1 MQEKRTAKEQRSYS
15 LMPGEVAL
23 SYQVG
28 RDPMPVTDR
37 SQVGYILLE
46 AVPTELMA
54 QVRLPLNFS
63 LVLDCSGSMHGNKIA
78 SVKEAV
84 KMVID
89 NLSPSDYISV
99 VTFTGSARTVVSAM
113 TARDPWGMKSFID
126 TIRAG
131 GGTNMARG
139 MKQGMDELHRWQ
151 IPNAI
156 NRMILLTDGR
166 TVKSKECRQLAQQA
180 REMGIVIYPLGI
192 GSDWDEALLDEIGLL
207 SGGAEAEF
215 IRYPTDAMSI
225 FRQQVQSAMA
235 VVVRNAVLTVQL
247 PMGVS
252 PKRAV
257 KVLPAISDPGPGV
270 LSDRKIVV
278 PLGDLEKNNPPA
290 VLVELLI
297 EPRAAGLFRIAQAEL
312 SYDVPIAGLVGE
324 KVRDDIKVTF
334 RNDAMQ
340 SGQVNATV
348 MNFVEKV
355 NAHRLVSKVLDEY
368 KRTGK
373 ATTRLAPNVTR
384 VLDAETQA
392 ALEQITQGQQ
402 ISEEQV
408 KSIGNKTRKLTQR
421 LDNVLG

>member
-1 MQEKRTAKEQRSYS
+1 
-15 LMPGEVAL
+15 MPGEVAL

-37 SQVGYILLE
+37 SQVGYVLLE

-89 NLSPSDYISV
+89 NLSPDDYISV
-99 VTFTGSARTVVSAM
+99 VTFTGSARTVISAM
-113 TARDPWGMKSFID
+113 PARDPWGMKSFID

-139 MKQGMDELHRWQ
+139 MKQGMDELCRWQ

-166 TVKSKECRQLAQQA
+166 TIKSKECRQLAQQA

-192 GSDWDEALLDEIGLL
+192 GANWDERLLDEIGLL

-215 IRYPTDAMSI
+215 IRYPTDAMTI

-235 VVVRNAVLTVQL
+235 IVVRNAVLAVQL

-270 LSDRKIVV
+270 LSDRRIVL

-312 SYDVPIAGLVGE
+312 SYDVPVAGLMGE
-324 KVRDDIKVTF
+324 KVRDDIKITF
-334 RNDAMQ
+334 RSDAMQ

-368 KRTGK
+368 KRSGK

-392 ALEQITQGQQ
+392 ALEQITQGQH

>member
-1 MQEKRTAKEQRSYS
+1 
-15 LMPGEVAL
+15 
-23 SYQVG
+23 
-28 RDPMPVTDR
+28 
-37 SQVGYILLE
+37 
-46 AVPTELMA
+46 
-54 QVRLPLNFS
+54 
-63 LVLDCSGSMHGNKIA
+63 MHGNKIA

-89 NLSPSDYISV
+89 NLSPNDYISV
-99 VTFTGSARTVVSAM
+99 VTFTGGARTVISSMPA
-113 TARDPWGMKSFID
+113 TDPWGMKSFID
-126 TIRAG
+126 TIRSG

-180 REMGIVIYPLGI
+180 REMGLVIYPLGI
-192 GSDWDEALLDEIGLL
+192 GADWDERLLDEIGLL
-207 SGGAEAEF
+207 SGGTEAEF
-215 IRYPTDAMSI
+215 IRYPSDAMTI

-247 PMGVS
+247 PFGVS

-257 KVLPAISDPGPGV
+257 KVLPTISDPGPGV
-270 LSDRKIVV
+270 LSDRRIVI

-290 VLVELLI
+290 VLIELLI
-297 EPRAAGLFRIAQAEL
+297 EPRAAGLFRIAQTEL

-324 KVRDDIKVTF
+324 KVRDDIKVAF
-334 RNDAMQ
+334 SNDAMQ

>member
-1 MQEKRTAKEQRSYS
+1 MVNMQEKRIAKEQRSYS

-37 SQVGYILLE
+37 SQVGYVLLE

-63 LVLDCSGSMHGNKIA
+63 LVLDCSGSMHGSKIA

-89 NLSPSDYISV
+89 NLSPDDYISV
-99 VTFTGSARTVVSAM
+99 VTFTGSARTIVSAM
-113 TARDPWGMKSFID
+113 PARDPWGMKSFID
-126 TIRAG
+126 TMRAG

-192 GSDWDEALLDEIGLL
+192 GADWDEALLDEIGLL

-225 FRQQVQSAMA
+225 FQQQVQSAMA
-235 VVVRNAVLTVQL
+235 
-247 PMGVS
+247 VS

-257 KVLPAISDPGPGV
+257 KVLPTISDPGPGV
-270 LSDRKIVV
+270 LSDRRIVV

-324 KVRDDIKVTF
+324 KVREDIKITF

>member
-1 MQEKRTAKEQRSYS
+1 MVNMQEKRTAKEQRSYS

-23 SYQVG
+23 PYQLG

-37 SQVGYILLE
+37 SQVGYVLLE

-63 LVLDCSGSMHGNKIA
+63 LVLDCSGSMHGSRVA

-89 NLSPSDYISV
+89 NLSPDDYISV
-99 VTFTGSARTVVSAM
+99 VTFTGSARTIVSAM
-113 TARDPWGMKSFID
+113 PARDPWGMKSFID

-192 GSDWDEALLDEIGLL
+192 GADWDEALLDEIGLL

-225 FRQQVQSAMA
+225 FRQQVQSAMD
-235 VVVRNAVLTVQL
+235 VVGRNAVLTVQL
-247 PMGVS
+247 PIGVS
-252 PKRAV
+252 PKPAV
-257 KVLPAISDPGPGV
+257 KILPAIMDPGPGR
-270 LSDRKIVV
+270 LSDPRISGPPRGLERK
-278 PLGDLEKNNPPA
+278 N
-290 VLVELLI
+290 
-297 EPRAAGLFRIAQAEL
+297 
-312 SYDVPIAGLVGE
+312 S
-324 KVRDDIKVTF
+324 
-334 RNDAMQ
+334 
-340 SGQVNATV
+340 
-348 MNFVEKV
+348 
-355 NAHRLVSKVLDEY
+355 
-368 KRTGK
+368 
-373 ATTRLAPNVTR
+373 
-384 VLDAETQA
+384 
-392 ALEQITQGQQ
+392 
-402 ISEEQV
+402 
-408 KSIGNKTRKLTQR
+408 
-421 LDNVLG
+421 